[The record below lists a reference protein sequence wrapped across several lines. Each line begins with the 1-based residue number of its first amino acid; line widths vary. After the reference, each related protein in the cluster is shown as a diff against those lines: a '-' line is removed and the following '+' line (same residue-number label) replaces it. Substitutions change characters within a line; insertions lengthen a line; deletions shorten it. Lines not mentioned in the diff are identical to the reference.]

1 MTQMSPHPAGP
12 AADSMGMGTHP
23 RNTVPEPENLRQRL
37 LDEVTRLPV
46 GQDAGVRLLWLL
58 AEDECDAAAIGR
70 VVGADPALTFQVLRI
85 ANSPF
90 YGLSRQV
97 SSARRAV
104 TVLGLTMVRALAA
117 AQVFRLNVRD
127 ARSLPKAF
135 WEHSFATAVAASQL
149 APGRG
154 VDAGEAFS
162 AGLLLDVG
170 AALLRRNDPSRYA
183 VVEQLARI
191 PGESVVDAERRMFG
205 IDHPEVA
212 GFALDRL
219 RFPREFALA
228 VAQHHLLPSAH
239 SSALARVVFLAELLG
254 HMVDGTPQESPLTL
268 TAAFEYVGE
277 DPDQVALLVARAQAS
292 LEAIGPLADLVA
304 A

>member
-1 MTQMSPHPAGP
+1 
-12 AADSMGMGTHP
+12 MG
-23 RNTVPEPENLRQRL
+23 PEPENLRQRL

-58 AEDECDAAAIGR
+58 ADDESDATAIGR
-70 VVGADPALTFQVLRI
+70 VVESDPALTFQVLRI
-85 ANSPF
+85 ANSPY

-97 SSARRAV
+97 SSARQAI
-104 TVLGLTMVRALAA
+104 TVLGVIMVRALAA

-127 ARSLPKAF
+127 ARSLPKTF
-135 WEHSFATAVAASQL
+135 WEHSFATAVSASQV
-149 APGRG
+149 AAGHG
-154 VDAGEAFS
+154 VDPGEAFS
-162 AGLLLDVG
+162 AGMLLDVG

-191 PGESVVDAERRMFG
+191 PSESLVDAERRMFG
-205 IDHPEVA
+205 IDHAEVA

-219 RFPREFALA
+219 RFPREFSTA
-228 VAQHHLLPSAH
+228 VTQHHLLPSAR

-268 TAAFEYVGE
+268 AAAFEYMGE
-277 DPDQVALLVARAQAS
+277 DPDQADALVARAQTG
-292 LEAIGPLADLVA
+292 LEAIGPLTDLLA